1 MKKLFIVSLLSSS
14 FLFAQERSQE
24 FLSGRLVKS
33 IEDAEMFVST
43 SFRSNQDKHFTFD
56 VYITNKGKSR
66 TFRVKDFKASI
77 ETKKGP
83 KELIV
88 LSRTEF
94 LAKQEKKDNRKA
106 LMKNI
111 GGRIRAYNA
120 GTKSSQ
126 TNTTK
131 SGYSNTSFSGTANS
145 NSQVTDN
152 MGSNLG
158 NINTQSNFSGNAST
172 YSSENTSSY
181 TESRDG
187 AAQYAAQQIEN
198 QKLEEFKAAAKNV
211 RTKWNQEYLKN
222 NTIHKDETKKG
233 LLKVK
238 SIKGNLIYL
247 SIIIED
253 LVYDF
258 EWDPSDA
265 ANLD

>member
-1 MKKLFIVSLLSSS
+1 MKKLFFVSLFSIS

-33 IEDAEMFVST
+33 IEDDEMFVST

-77 ETKKGP
+77 ETKKGR
-83 KELIV
+83 KDLIV

-94 LAKQEKKDNRKA
+94 LEKQEKKDKRKA

-120 GTKSSQ
+120 GTNSSE

-131 SGYSNTSFSGTANS
+131 SGYSNTSFSGTVNS

-158 NINTQSNFSGNAST
+158 NVNTKSNFSGNAST
-172 YSSENTSSY
+172 YSSENTRSY

-198 QKLEEFKAAAKNV
+198 EKLEQFKANA
-211 RTKWNQEYLKN
+211 RETRSQWNQEYLKN

-233 LLKVK
+233 IIKVK
-238 SIKGNLIYL
+238 SIKGDLIYL
-247 SIIIED
+247 SINIEG